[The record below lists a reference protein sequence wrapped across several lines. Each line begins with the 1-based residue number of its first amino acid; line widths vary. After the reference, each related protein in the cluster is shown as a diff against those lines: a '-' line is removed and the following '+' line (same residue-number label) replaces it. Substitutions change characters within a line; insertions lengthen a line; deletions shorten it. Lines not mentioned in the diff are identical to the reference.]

1 MLLIVTTIKEIG
13 VAFSRKFNKCFPRR
27 FDIDVLCSGCFQIR
41 MEVLLSLSELE
52 SLTSRYSSESGRGG
66 EGVGDQINQIL
77 QTLDFHLSSED
88 TDRGERQ
95 QALDECMRCLR
106 NSVAG
111 APRNQIQVGERILL
125 ERSSLTD
132 YIKERIT
139 RVRSDPSESEFLS
152 LRLGLQLIANLLV
165 GQERTQRHFLDTSLS
180 VIQEVLSLERDD
192 KTLNTA
198 AMIVHIFLTNEEML
212 SDQAE
217 SFHAR
222 LSEYIPPLSS
232 QYKEDCVWV
241 KKCLEQ
247 FFRSE
252 DYLQHLNPEQRAVLT
267 SILPFP
273 PEERVVNLLVTDF
286 TFLTDIHLLITGM
299 TSKVSTVLEA
309 HDILSLTEFLTKCS
323 GLEEFRQTMQSNKS
337 LVINTVSLLK
347 LVHQAAKTD
356 EGLRVLGKLRL

>member
-1 MLLIVTTIKEIG
+1 M
-13 VAFSRKFNKCFPRR
+13 

-52 SLTSRYSSESGRGG
+52 SLTSRYSSESARGG

-88 TDRGERQ
+88 TDRAERQ

-111 APRNQIQVGERILL
+111 VPRNQIQVGEKILL
-125 ERSSLTD
+125 ETSSLTD
-132 YIKERIT
+132 YTKERIT
-139 RVRSDPSESEFLS
+139 KVRSDPSEREFLS
-152 LRLGLQLIANLLV
+152 LRLSLQLMANLLV

-180 VIQEVLSLERDD
+180 VIQEILSLEMDD

-232 QYKEDCVWV
+232 QYREAKDCVWV
-241 KKCLEQ
+241 KRCLEQ
-247 FFRSE
+247 FFRSDE
-252 DYLQHLNPEQRAVLT
+252 YLQHLNSEQRAVLT

-323 GLEEFRQTMQSNKS
+323 GLEEFRQTMQSNRS

-356 EGLRVLGKLRL
+356 EGLRVLGKLR